1 MINRTTLL
9 NSASALA
16 LLAGAS
22 FHIQPVAAMTIGFD
36 DLTDASGG
44 FGGTPIASGYNG
56 LTWTNWNVLNT
67 ADFTTNFGPSGATPG
82 TVSAPTSPTIPM
94 AARRFSAVR
103 LLVRLP

>member
-36 DLTDASGG
+36 DLTDGSGG
-44 FGGTPIASGYNG
+44 FGGT
-56 LTWTNWNVLNT
+56 L
-67 ADFTTNFGPSGATPG
+67 
-82 TVSAPTSPTIPM
+82 SP
-94 AARRFSAVR
+94 AAITG
-103 LLVRLP
+103 